1 MDDNIDISVSGL
13 FEKDDRKIAYVS
25 FSSGDKT
32 AEGTIPE
39 CGITRNNG
47 FSDSEKEQL
56 EEYMR
61 ANVIELRKMAS
72 GINVMDA
79 FMEKK
84 K

>member
-25 FSSGDKT
+25 FSSGGKT

-39 CGITRNNG
+39 CEITRNNG